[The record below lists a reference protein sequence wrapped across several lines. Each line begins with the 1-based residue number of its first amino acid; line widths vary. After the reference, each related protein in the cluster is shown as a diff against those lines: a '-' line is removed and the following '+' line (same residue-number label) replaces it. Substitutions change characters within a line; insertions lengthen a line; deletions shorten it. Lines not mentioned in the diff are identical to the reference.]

1 MYLLPALSKTSMLI
15 LAHFLLITAIFG
27 QSSSSFSGELIYAIT
42 KIDENKIQSGF
53 GNDHSHA
60 EEKLIIYTKD
70 SLVKRV
76 YFNSENGIQE
86 SIEHLTYAKKILL
99 LSIDTMNYAVQLPVN
114 QKNHTDELDSTYDLS
129 KKCFPKVY
137 FAGMKGK
144 PMLLSHPMLSNKLQI
159 WYSKKIHPKYN
170 SVYAK
175 LPGLPLKYYIASE
188 KGLYLYELES
198 FKRYDPP
205 LSLFQIPIG
214 YDILSLEDF
223 LNLLENQK

>member
-1 MYLLPALSKTSMLI
+1 MYLSPVFSKTSMLI
-15 LAHFLLITAIFG
+15 LTQLLFATAILG
-27 QSSSSFSGELIYAIT
+27 QSPSSFSGELIYTIT
-42 KIDENKIQSGF
+42 KIDENKMQSGF
-53 GNDHSHA
+53 GNDHSNA

-86 SIEHLTYAKKILL
+86 SIEHLTYGKKILL
-99 LSIDTMNYAVQLPVN
+99 LNIDTMNYAVQVPTDKKN
-114 QKNHTDELDSTYDLS
+114 QTDELDSTYNLS

-137 FAGMKGK
+137 FAGIKGK
-144 PMLLSHPMLSNKLQI
+144 PMLLSHPMLSNELYI

-170 SVYAK
+170 SVYAQ
-175 LPGLPLKYYIASE
+175 LPGLPLKYYVASQ

-214 YDILSLEDF
+214 YEILSLEDF
-223 LNLLENQK
+223 LNLLENHE